1 MGVFGGLVMVCRYS
15 GDHYHEFWS
24 IICGIMEIRSMIY
37 RIIQYMLPEL
47 FHENKAFRGGLPRVT
62 RFQILMVLATM
73 WAFIFALI
81 TQSFISIG
89 VNVTTSVIAHAL
101 VIGGI
106 IFTKKNL
113 NINYKFDSYH
123 SVGRQRGYTW
133 ARDKQGNPYKIA
145 LDPNDPGG
153 EHE

>member
-1 MGVFGGLVMVCRYS
+1 
-15 GDHYHEFWS
+15 
-24 IICGIMEIRSMIY
+24 
-37 RIIQYMLPEL
+37 MLPEL
-47 FHENKAFRGGLPRVT
+47 FDENRAFQNGLPKVT

-81 TQSFISIG
+81 TQSYISIG
-89 VNVTTSVIAHAL
+89 WNITTSIIAHAL

-106 IFTKKNL
+106 IFTRRNL
-113 NINYKFDSYH
+113 NPNWKFDSYH
-123 SVGRQRGYTW
+123 SVGRQRSYTW
-133 ARDKQGNPYKIA
+133 ARDRQGNPYKVP

>member
-1 MGVFGGLVMVCRYS
+1 MYKV
-15 GDHYHEFWS
+15 
-24 IICGIMEIRSMIY
+24 IR
-37 RIIQYMLPEL
+37 YMLPEL
-47 FHENKAFRGGLPRVT
+47 FDENKAFQAGLPKVT

-106 IFTKKNL
+106 IFTRKNL
-113 NINYKFDSYH
+113 NVEYRFENYH

-133 ARDKQGNPYKIA
+133 ARDKKGNAYKVA

>member
-1 MGVFGGLVMVCRYS
+1 MYKFVKYV
-15 GDHYHEFWS
+15 
-24 IICGIMEIRSMIY
+24 
-37 RIIQYMLPEL
+37 LPEL
-47 FHENKAFRGGLPRVT
+47 FNEDKAFQGGLPKVT

-106 IFTKKNL
+106 IFTRKQL
-113 NINYKFDSYH
+113 GINYKFDSYH

>member
-1 MGVFGGLVMVCRYS
+1 MYKVVK
-15 GDHYHEFWS
+15 
-24 IICGIMEIRSMIY
+24 
-37 RIIQYMLPEL
+37 YMLPEL
-47 FHENKAFRGGLPRVT
+47 FDEDKAFRGGLPKVT

-81 TQSFISIG
+81 TQGFISIG
-89 VNVTTSVIAHAL
+89 INVTTSVIAHAI

-106 IFTKKNL
+106 IFTKKQL
-113 NINYKFDSYH
+113 GINYKFDSYH

>member
-1 MGVFGGLVMVCRYS
+1 MYKV
-15 GDHYHEFWS
+15 
-24 IICGIMEIRSMIY
+24 IR
-37 RIIQYMLPEL
+37 YMLPEL
-47 FHENKAFRGGLPRVT
+47 FDENKAFQSGLPKVT

-106 IFTKKNL
+106 IFTRKNL
-113 NINYKFDSYH
+113 NVEYRFDNYH

-133 ARDKQGNPYKIA
+133 ARDKKGNPYKVA